1 MPRRLRIELAPTASA
16 ALDLARARKVR
27 PTALD
32 TEGIRRVW
40 LRDSLARAVFSARTT
55 HAGYLASLEKQI
67 EAVLQGRDPAFARR
81 ILKGQLTRL
90 EYDPE
95 TGFPGDDALG
105 IPPARPGSIRDLS
118 SDARLD
124 FILSTQIAL
133 LEGRAQKLAGLEPQA
148 LKLRPAYE
156 LVRAG
161 SPRVP
166 RDWFRRWRR
175 AGGKVR
181 QDAKGRPRLVALKTD
196 PIWAKLGNP
205 DLFPDALVT
214 DHPPFAFNSSMQWD
228 ELTVRE
234 CRALRLALPPAQ
246 VVSKRPKPLP
256 AAVASTQKLSPR
268 MRAALEK
275 ALAESGTGLQPVR
288 SGSRLAMRSTA
299 ATDAPP
305 PPPKSKSAA
314 IARSA
319 REAFNALLSLY

>member
-1 MPRRLRIELAPTASA
+1 MPRRRLKIEFVADASA
-16 ALDLARARKVR
+16 ALEIAKARRVR

-40 LRDSLARAVFSARTT
+40 LRDSLARSVFSARTT
-55 HAGYLASLEKQI
+55 HTGYLQSLEKQI

-90 EYDPE
+90 AYDPE

-118 SDARLD
+118 SDARLKLIID
-124 FILSTQIAL
+124 TQVAL
-133 LEGRAQKLAGLEPQA
+133 LEGRAQQVAGLEPQA
-148 LKLRPAYE
+148 LRLYPAYE
-156 LVRAG
+156 LVRSG

-166 RDWFRRWRR
+166 RDWLARWKK

-181 QDAKGRPRLVALKTD
+181 FDKRKQPRLVATKED
-196 PIWAKLGNP
+196 PIWSRLGDARRFN
-205 DLFPDALVT
+205 DALST
-214 DHPPFAFNSSMQWD
+214 DHPPFAFNSSMAWQ

-234 CRALRLALPPAQ
+234 CRALRLALPAVQ
-246 VVSKRPKPLP
+246 VSVPKKKALP
-256 AAVASTQKLSPR
+256 AAVVSTSKLSPR

-275 ALAESGTGLQPVR
+275 ALAETAPVR
-288 SGSRLAMRSTA
+288 GPGKRLAMRGSA

-305 PPPKSKSAA
+305 PPPPS
-314 IARSA
+314 RS
-319 REAFNALLSLY
+319 RELLNRSRAAFNALLSLF